1 MVSDSLSHHF
11 PSSICLMLFTVVF
24 SMTCVWMPSCALLT
38 IPQVMLHQFA
48 FGTLPPLIIQSR
60 LYWEQGDS
68 IPIPNHPNDS
78 LRSLLAQLLKYEP
91 EERIS
96 MAQVCVH
103 PFFLTSIHHSSSSSK
118 WRIQRF
124 RMQINSAANRSP
136 QSVKFQIKLRRSSL
150 VNDVIEQFEKAT
162 TVQLLSST
170 RVKFEGEEAI
180 DAGGVTANLYTEVT
194 KHSILPSHP

>member
-1 MVSDSLSHHF
+1 MLS
-11 PSSICLMLFTVVF
+11 
-24 SMTCVWMPSCALLT
+24 MPSHALLLT
-38 IPQVMLHQFA
+38 IPQVMLYQFA

-60 LYWEQGDS
+60 RYWEQGDS

-103 PFFLTSIHHSSSSSK
+103 PFFLTSIQQPSSSSSFSSSTTSIQQF
-118 WRIQRF
+118 RIQ
-124 RMQINSAANRSP
+124 MNSAANRTP
-136 QSVKFQIKLRRSSL
+136 HSVNFHIKLRRSSL
-150 VNDVIEQFEKAT
+150 INDVIEQFEKAT

-180 DAGGVTANLYTEVT
+180 DAGGVTANLYTEVMN
-194 KHSILPSHP
+194 HSIIPFFSSMK